1 MKIYRNSKI
10 CWKMMGV
17 ICFMTLLIGCRST
30 AQKPEPAPSQ
40 PSAAPSEPAP
50 APAKPSPATGRPA
63 TPSKEA
69 TPPPKDV
76 AALPPEKS
84 LPEEKY
90 FTHTVKWSGET
101 VSIIAAWYTGDIEN
115 WKILGE
121 VMLKH
126 NPNADIKR
134 IFVGNKILIPESMLK
149 TRDPMPKD
157 FVDSFYKKSKPDK
170 APPKTT
176 PAETEEEP
184 KLFGPRES
192 PKK

>member
-1 MKIYRNSKI
+1 MV
-10 CWKMMGV
+10 GV
-17 ICFMTLLIGCRST
+17 ICFMTLFAGCKS
-30 AQKPEPAPSQ
+30 AAPKPEPAPS
-40 PSAAPSEPAP
+40 STPSEPAPGPAP
-50 APAKPSPATGRPA
+50 APAKPSPAPARP
-63 TPSKEA
+63 

-76 AALPPEKS
+76 ASLPPDKPV
-84 LPEEKY
+84 PEETY
-90 FTHTVKWSGET
+90 YTHTVKWSGET

-134 IFVGNKILIPESMLK
+134 IFVGNKILIPETLLK
-149 TRDPMPKD
+149 TREPMPKD

-170 APPKTT
+170 APSK
-176 PAETEEEP
+176 PASEETDEEP
-184 KLFGPRES
+184 KLFGPKEL

>member
-1 MKIYRNSKI
+1 MKNQRYPNI
-10 CWKMMGV
+10 CWLMAGMV
-17 ICFMTLLIGCRST
+17 CLMVLFAGCKST
-30 AQKPEPAPSQ
+30 APKPEPAPEK
-40 PSAAPSEPAP
+40 PSP
-50 APAKPSPATGRPA
+50 APAKS
-63 TPSKEA
+63 

-76 AALPPEKS
+76 ASLPPEKS

-90 FTHTVKWSGET
+90 YTHTVKWSGET

-157 FVDSFYKKSKPDK
+157 FVDSFYKKSKPEK
-170 APPKTT
+170 VPTKPAPS
-176 PAETEEEP
+176 ESEEEP
-184 KLFGPRES
+184 KLFGPKEL